1 LFGVKRA
8 LDETWAIGPVS
19 KIMKDWLFVPENQ
32 IFWGNISFVLLIA
45 AIAYYTTASKKI
57 KMIALPIIGYLAI
70 FLWEVRLIANPSA
83 TRQLIIGA
91 LLIVLMIV
99 RPQGFLGK
107 ARVEVL

>member
-1 LFGVKRA
+1 
-8 LDETWAIGPVS
+8 
-19 KIMKDWLFVPENQ
+19 
-32 IFWGNISFVLLIA
+32 
-45 AIAYYTTASKKI
+45 
-57 KMIALPIIGYLAI
+57 MIALPIIGYLAI
-70 FLWEVRLIANPSA
+70 FLWEVRLIANPSV

>member
-1 LFGVKRA
+1 
-8 LDETWAIGPVS
+8 
-19 KIMKDWLFVPENQ
+19 MKDWLFVPENQ

-57 KMIALPIIGYLAI
+57 KIIVLPIIGYLAI
-70 FLWEVRLIANPSA
+70 FLWEVRLIANPSV